1 MSGNVTRSS
10 PFGLVSGIPQSG
22 SDLTLIAAPSNPFAP
37 EARKGQLHIV
47 VEADQDVSRGR
58 DACLLVMRTIRRVFY
73 EDPSFSVTSSLRKAI
88 LAANRVLYQQ
98 NFNAPPQKRA
108 VVGLTCAVMK
118 DRDLFIAQV
127 APAQAYVM
135 AEGRLRA
142 LPMNVA
148 WGGTATLF
156 RSRALG
162 ASLTVEPDLYRAVL
176 RPGDGVIICTSNL
189 SDLFSREEV
198 TRLLRSPEPDDAV
211 AAITALCRHHQVT
224 DAHGIVAMTFARLSP
239 AAQASPFSAA
249 GVNERTKLALSGIA
263 ARFARASADLVWLV
277 RGPAEREARKRR
289 EVARARLA
297 EEEARLERPYEEP
310 PYSPDPPPVPRPLDP
325 GEPLRPDTNHR
336 SAPAIGRPPSPAPMT
351 PSALLGEVSFRDTP
365 APERVL
371 DLGDAPVEITFA
383 QRRRMGRATGRPSP
397 SSGAFERLASP
408 FTRFSDAIVR
418 RVRPRPSAPPRA
430 LPRQYRPAG
439 LSYRRQSPPFPWA
452 LLLLLVSLISLLIL
466 YGMTLSRENALRE
479 ADNAL
484 TEAEQSVAAIR
495 DAPDEAT
502 AQERLIAAEEALA
515 ALRSSEVITATTAN
529 RQRYDELM
537 REYVRALAAVQ
548 KQTYFEDLTEVT
560 RHPLP
565 GGLFDTV
572 VVPPPPRTVTD
583 TESFGAIYLLDAN
596 AGVLY
601 RASRTG
607 GVAQPFLRPEDT
619 IGPLSVGR
627 VRATAWRIDNIVAV
641 AQSGE
646 NGPFTF
652 YFRSGNEWRYSILAG
667 SEEWGR
673 VGARFRAVNYEGNL
687 YVLGALRNNV
697 LRYLSGEYGA
707 FPLPWIQNDG
717 GREVESAIDL
727 AVDGKINLLLPDGR
741 VLIFA
746 TNSAGE
752 RAFEREIPA
761 PQIRPPL
768 VTATRFF
775 VTGPPDSGSIFL
787 VDSFNGRIIQIDKQT
802 GEFVQQISAPPDG
815 PLALDQLL
823 SIFVDESGSR
833 PVIYMVNGGQILRGS
848 LPDRPRPFR
857 EPAAPTPTIEP

>member
-1 MSGNVTRSS
+1 MSGNVSRFSS
-10 PFGLVSGIPQSG
+10 FGLVSGIPQSG
-22 SDLTLIAAPSNPFAP
+22 SDLTLTAAPSNPFAP

-73 EDPSFSVTSSLRKAI
+73 DDSSFSVTSSLRKAI

-98 NFNAPPQKRA
+98 NFNAPPPKRV
-108 VVGLTCAVMK
+108 VVGLTCAVIR

-142 LPMNVA
+142 LPANAA

-198 TRLLRSPEPDDAV
+198 TRLLRSSEPEDVV
-211 AAITALCRHHQVT
+211 AAITALCRHYQVA

-249 GVNERTKLALSGIA
+249 GFNERTKLVLSGIA
-263 ARFARASADLVWLV
+263 ARLARAGADLVWLV
-277 RGPAEREARKRR
+277 RDPAEREARRRR
-289 EVARARLA
+289 EIARARLA

-310 PYSPDPPPVPRPLDP
+310 PYSPDPPPVPRPLKLD
-325 GEPLRPDTNHR
+325 EPPHPDTNHR
-336 SAPAIGRPPSPAPMT
+336 SAPATGRLSRQTPMT

-383 QRRRMGRATGRPSP
+383 QRRGMGRTGRPSL
-397 SSGAFERLASP
+397 SSGAFEQLASP
-408 FTRFSDAIVR
+408 FTRISDAIVR
-418 RVRPRPSAPPRA
+418 RLRPRPSAPPRA

-439 LSYRRQSPPFPWA
+439 LSYRRQNPPFPWA

-484 TEAEQSVAAIR
+484 TAAEQSVAAIR
-495 DAPDEAT
+495 EAPDEVA

-515 ALRSSEVITATTAN
+515 ALRSSEIITATAAN

-583 TESFGAIYLLDAN
+583 TESFGAMYLLDTN

-601 RASRTG
+601 RAPRTG

-641 AQSGE
+641 AQSSDSGL
-646 NGPFTF
+646 FTF

-687 YVLGALRNNV
+687 YVLGASRNNV

-717 GREVESAIDL
+717 GREVESATDL

-752 RAFEREIPA
+752 RAFEREIPV

-802 GEFVQQISAPPDG
+802 GKFIQQISAPPDG
-815 PLALDQLL
+815 PLALDQLV

-833 PVIYMVNGGQILRGS
+833 PVIYMVNGSQILRGS

-857 EPAAPTPTIEP
+857 EPASPTPTVER

>member
-1 MSGNVTRSS
+1 MPGNVTRFSS
-10 PFGLVSGIPQSG
+10 FGLVSGIPQSG
-22 SDLTLIAAPSNPFAP
+22 SDLTLTAAPSNPLAP

-47 VEADQDVSRGR
+47 VESDQDVSRGR

-73 EDPSFSVTSSLRKAI
+73 DDPSFSVTSSLRKAI

-98 NFNAPPQKRA
+98 NFNAPPPKRA
-108 VVGLTCAVMK
+108 VVGLTCAVIK

-142 LPMNVA
+142 LPANAA

-162 ASLTVEPDLYRAVL
+162 ASLTIEPDLYRAVL

-198 TRLLRSPEPDDAV
+198 TRLLRSSEPEDVV
-211 AAITALCRHHQVT
+211 AAITALCRHHQVA
-224 DAHGIVAMTFARLSP
+224 DAHGIIAMTFARLSP

-249 GVNERTKLALSGIA
+249 SVNERTKLALSGIA
-263 ARFARASADLVWLV
+263 ASLARASADLIWLV

-289 EVARARLA
+289 EIARARLA

-310 PYSPDPPPVPRPLDP
+310 PYSPDPPPVPRPLKLDESP
-325 GEPLRPDTNHR
+325 HPDTNHR
-336 SAPAIGRPPSPAPMT
+336 SAPVTSRPSRQTPMT

-371 DLGDAPVEITFA
+371 DLGDVPVEITFA
-383 QRRRMGRATGRPSP
+383 QRQGMGRTGRPSL
-397 SSGAFERLASP
+397 SSGAFEQLASP
-408 FTRFSDAIVR
+408 FTRISDAIVR
-418 RVRPRPSAPPRA
+418 RLRPRPSAPPRA
-430 LPRQYRPAG
+430 LPRQHRPAG
-439 LSYRRQSPPFPWA
+439 LSYRRQNPPFPWT

-484 TEAEQSVAAIR
+484 TAAEQSVAAIR
-495 DAPDEAT
+495 EAPDEVA
-502 AQERLIAAEEALA
+502 AQERLIAAEEVLA
-515 ALRSSEVITATTAN
+515 ALRSSEIITATTAN

-548 KQTYFEDLTEVT
+548 KQTYFKDLTEVT

-583 TESFGAIYLLDAN
+583 TESFGAIYLLDTN

-601 RASRTG
+601 RAPRTG

-652 YFRSGNEWRYSILAG
+652 YFRSGNEWRYSILTG

-687 YVLGALRNNV
+687 YVLGASRNNV

-717 GREVESAIDL
+717 GREVESATDL

-746 TNSAGE
+746 TNSTGE
-752 RAFEREIPA
+752 RAFEREIPV

-802 GEFVQQISAPPDG
+802 GEFIQQISAPPDG
-815 PLALDQLL
+815 SLALDQLV
-823 SIFVDESGSR
+823 SIFIDESGSR

-857 EPAAPTPTIEP
+857 ESASPTPTVEP

>member
-1 MSGNVTRSS
+1 MPGNVTRSS
-10 PFGLVSGIPQSG
+10 PFGLVSGIPQHK
-22 SDLTLIAAPSNPFAP
+22 SDLTLVVTPANPFAP

-142 LPMNVA
+142 LPANA
-148 WGGTATLF
+148 EWGGATLPF

-162 ASLTVEPDLYRAVL
+162 ASLTIEPDLYRAVL
-176 RPGDGVIICTSNL
+176 RPGDGVLICTSNL
-189 SDLFSREEV
+189 SDLLSRDEV
-198 TRLLRSPEPDDAV
+198 TRLLRAAEPDDAV
-211 AAITALCRHHQVT
+211 TGIADLCRHHQIA

-249 GVNERTKLALSGIA
+249 GMNERARLALSGVA
-263 ARFARASADLVWLV
+263 GRLARAGAEVVWLL
-277 RGPAEREARKRR
+277 RGSAEREARRR
-289 EVARARLA
+289 AEVTRTRLA
-297 EEEARLERPYEEP
+297 GEEQLLNRPHEEP
-310 PYSPDPPPVPRPLDP
+310 PYSADPPPVPRPLNL
-325 GEPLRPDTNHR
+325 GEPLVGDTDHH
-336 SAPAIGRPPSPAPMT
+336 SSPAAHSSPQMPVA
-351 PSALLGEVSFRDTP
+351 PSTLLGEVSFRDEP
-365 APERVL
+365 APERVV
-371 DLGDAPVEITFA
+371 DLSDTPGQMVFSQYAWQKRRGA
-383 QRRRMGRATGRPSP
+383 QSSSRP
-397 SSGAFERLASP
+397 FENRSNP
-408 FTRFSDAIVR
+408 FTRLSDAITR
-418 RVRPRPSAPPRA
+418 RLRPRPSAPPRA

-484 TEAEQSVAAIR
+484 TGAEQAVAAIR

-502 AQERLIAAEEALA
+502 AQERLIEAEEALA
-515 ALRSSEVITATTAN
+515 ALRSSNLLTATVAN
-529 RQRYDELM
+529 RQRYEELV
-537 REYVRALAAVQ
+537 REYTRALAAVQ
-548 KQTYFEDLTEVT
+548 KQTYFEDLTEIT

-572 VVPPPPRTVTD
+572 IVPPPPRTVTD
-583 TESFGAIYLLDAN
+583 TMAFGSIYMLDAN
-596 AGVLY
+596 AGTLY
-601 RASRTG
+601 RAPRTG
-607 GVAQPFLRPEDT
+607 GVAQPFLRPEDA

-627 VRATAWRIDNIVAV
+627 VRAAAWRIDNIVAV
-641 AQSGE
+641 AQSGDS
-646 NGPFTF
+646 GPFTF

-697 LRYLSGEYGA
+697 
-707 FPLPWIQNDG
+707 
-717 GREVESAIDL
+717 
-727 AVDGKINLLLPDGR
+727 
-741 VLIFA
+741 
-746 TNSAGE
+746 
-752 RAFEREIPA
+752 
-761 PQIRPPL
+761 
-768 VTATRFF
+768 
-775 VTGPPDSGSIFL
+775 
-787 VDSFNGRIIQIDKQT
+787 
-802 GEFVQQISAPPDG
+802 
-815 PLALDQLL
+815 
-823 SIFVDESGSR
+823 
-833 PVIYMVNGGQILRGS
+833 
-848 LPDRPRPFR
+848 
-857 EPAAPTPTIEP
+857 